1 MPELHR
7 SVEAGEV
14 ILCGGAI
21 GSPQLLQLSG
31 IGASSDLEALGI
43 RIVDLPGVGS
53 NLQDHLEVYIQHE
66 CKQPVSI
73 APWLKHRH
81 KPRIGAE
88 WLFLRSGVGASNHF
102 EAGGFIRSN
111 DTVDYNQMFH
121 FLPIAIRYD
130 GSQPAAEHGYQV
142 HIGPILRLPRHPESL
157 Y

>member
-1 MPELHR
+1 M
-7 SVEAGEV
+7 

-43 RIVDLPGVGS
+43 RTIVDLPGVGS

-111 DTVDYNQMFH
+111 DTSTTPTRCSTSCRSRSGMTGRSPPPSTATRCTSDRCT
-121 FLPIAIRYD
+121 PT
-130 GSQPAAEHGYQV
+130 AAA
-142 HIGPILRLPRHPESL
+142 P
-157 Y
+157 